1 MENMSILLEFSRV
14 PDACYTGSISF

>member
-14 PDACYTGSISF
+14 PDACYTDSISF